1 MSRAGDHAMTSDP
14 FAERLAR
21 VRHRF
26 VSTPKGKI
34 AGPCPA
40 LATLSGGAPAPAA
53 AVAEAYLCVHGMVG
67 VAPTVG
73 FPATGDAA
81 HRVEDVLRA
90 PYKTG
95 RALTADEISKLAP
108 TLQALREAAARELQS
123 FQPAR

>member
-1 MSRAGDHAMTSDP
+1 MTSDP
-14 FAERLAR
+14 FADRLAR

-26 VSTPKGKI
+26 VSTLEGKI
-34 AGPCPA
+34 DDTCAAIASVSGVTPA
-40 LATLSGGAPAPAA
+40 AAA

-81 HRVEDVLRA
+81 HQVEDVLRA

-95 RALTADEISKLAP
+95 RGLTADEISKLAP
-108 TLQALREAAARELQS
+108 TLQALREAASRELQS
-123 FQPAR
+123 FHPAR